1 MVAARETTLQEL
13 LEGSKQYQVPLY
25 QRTYSWKQDQLRRL
39 WEDILKLAEDR
50 VDAPGATHF
59 IGSLVLAPSPSNGP
73 AGVQEFLVVDG
84 QQRLTTLSI
93 LLCAIRDHLV
103 KTEDP
108 EHRERI
114 DTQYLINKW
123 KPGQQRL
130 KLVPTQEDRPAYL
143 ACLDSTPQAG
153 GSDPVGAAYRFFQ
166 AQLVAADDP
175 EDLSDIARIE
185 DAVLSGLALVSVAAQ
200 QGDNAHRIFES
211 LNNTGLRLTQGD
223 LLRNYLFMRLPT
235 RREAAYQSLWMPLQS
250 QLGSADLELLF
261 WLDLVHRDPRVK
273 QADTYTAQQARLDRL
288 TTEPEIE
295 AELARFARLGR
306 LLKLIL
312 QPADE
317 PDPQVRRR
325 LERLNAWG
333 TTTVYPLLLHLLDR
347 RDQGTATSEQIAAAM
362 LNVESFFV
370 RRLLIG
376 RATAN
381 INRILLGVVT
391 EMNKELPVDEAVRAY
406 LSTGRK
412 YYATDAELR
421 SALRTIP
428 FYLNGRVTQRFLVL
442 RWLEESYGSKEPV
455 AFAGLTIEHALP
467 QTLTPDWRRAL
478 GEDLQPDE
486 NLGQVHEGLL
496 HTLGNLTL
504 TGYNSKL
511 SNSSFALKRPQLAKS
526 GLSMNQDIAEL
537 PRWGRREIYARAD
550 QLAERV
556 ISIWPGPSDV
566 ATGTDSGVA
575 WDVMAKA
582 LAELPAGSWTTYGD
596 LAALIGSHPVP
607 VGMRLATVPA
617 INAHRVLQAEGTIS
631 PGFRWPEPGRDD
643 DPHDLLAQEG
653 VEFDERGHANP
664 TQRIT
669 TEELAQLAGLSVD
682 ALAETLPDP
691 NPGQDPALRD
701 RFVEQL
707 AELQTPSTEELLLV
721 ASEQGLRDRTMKPLP
736 NLQPTN
742 QTWVQA
748 PGQVGLSTPDVA
760 SLGAVRA
767 DPRNGSQQC
776 LVSRECVQQSPTIP
790 KRHLSPSSSRSLKM
804 DTSYRGSDHYW
815 RFADSLL
822 TVGVA
827 RRSEEGVCAG
837 GRDRFRTCGLC
848 RVKAALS
855 R

>member
-1 MVAARETTLQEL
+1 
-13 LEGSKQYQVPLY
+13 
-25 QRTYSWKQDQLRRL
+25 
-39 WEDILKLAEDR
+39 
-50 VDAPGATHF
+50 
-59 IGSLVLAPSPSNGP
+59 
-73 AGVQEFLVVDG
+73 
-84 QQRLTTLSI
+84 
-93 LLCAIRDHLV
+93 
-103 KTEDP
+103 
-108 EHRERI
+108 
-114 DTQYLINKW
+114 
-123 KPGQQRL
+123 
-130 KLVPTQEDRPAYL
+130 
-143 ACLDSTPQAG
+143 
-153 GSDPVGAAYRFFQ
+153 
-166 AQLVAADDP
+166 
-175 EDLSDIARIE
+175 
-185 DAVLSGLALVSVAAQ
+185 VSVAAQ

-442 RWLEESYGSKEPV
+442 RWLEESYGSKEPL

-537 PRWGRREIYARAD
+537 PRWGRPEIYARAD

-607 VGMRLATVPA
+607 VGMRLATVPVV
-617 INAHRVLQAEGTIS
+617 NAHRVLQAEGTIS
-631 PGFRWPEPGRDD
+631 PGFRWP
-643 DPHDLLAQEG
+643 DPARTEDPRDLLAQEG
-653 VEFDERGHANP
+653 VQFDERGYANP
-664 TQRIT
+664 AQRIS
-669 TEELAQLAGLSVD
+669 TEELAQLAGVTVDDLS
-682 ALAETLPDP
+682 ETVPDP

-707 AELQTPSTEELLLV
+707 AELQTPSTVHGVLALLDAWTAMGGRVQYGTAGETSCFLM
-721 ASEQGLRDRTMKPLP
+721 ART
-736 NLQPTN
+736 
-742 QTWVQA
+742 
-748 PGQVGLSTPDVA
+748 
-760 SLGAVRA
+760 
-767 DPRNGSQQC
+767 
-776 LVSRECVQQSPTIP
+776 
-790 KRHLSPSSSRSLKM
+790 
-804 DTSYRGSDHYW
+804 SDHPSGSIW
-815 RFADSLL
+815 P
-822 TVGVA
+822 
-827 RRSEEGVCAG
+827 
-837 GRDRFRTCGLC
+837 
-848 RVKAALS
+848 AALYPS
-855 R
+855 GKCEVVFQHLANRPPFDDLELREEFRQRLNQVPGVDLPAAKIELRPGFDLAVLAEAAGRESLITELSWFLKQAGDYRAADEPLG